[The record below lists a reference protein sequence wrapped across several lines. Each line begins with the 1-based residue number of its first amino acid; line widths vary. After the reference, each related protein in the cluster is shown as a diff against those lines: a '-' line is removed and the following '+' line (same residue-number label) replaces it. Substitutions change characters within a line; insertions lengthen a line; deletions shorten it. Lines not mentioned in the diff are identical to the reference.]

1 MVEKGVFSMSKWA
14 REAVQKLREHEFQED
29 QKTEALVVRR
39 KLLEEQGQG
48 LWDQLCAHVE
58 KLVGE
63 FSKEYGSDAIEIFSV
78 TSKELKARIGTRL
91 MRRQVVVE
99 FKMTSASDALKW
111 RYEGD
116 KANGDVCSLHIND
129 AGVGIF
135 QQAALP
141 RTPESLAQEILDGLL
156 QE

>member
-1 MVEKGVFSMSKWA
+1 MSKWA
-14 REAVQKLREHEFQED
+14 REAVQKLRERELQED
-29 QKTEALVVRR
+29 EKTEALVVRQ

-48 LWDQLCAHVE
+48 LWDQLCVHVKE
-58 KLVGE
+58 LVGE
-63 FSKEYGSDAIEIFSV
+63 FCEECGSDAIEILSV

-99 FKMTSASDALKW
+99 FKTTSASDALKW

-116 KANGDVCSLHIND
+116 KAKGDACSLHIND
-129 AGVGIF
+129 AGAGIF
-135 QQAALP
+135 QQAALS
-141 RTPESLAQEILDGLL
+141 RTPESLAREILDGLL